1 MFLKHFLLK
10 NNLFSITFLLRSED
24 AEDIMTCDFCQRS
37 IGLWNYKSPHW
48 NQTHKD
54 SDYDAIADSESMQRE
69 ETDTENNQSTERVLS
84 DSVDKEIDGN
94 GHVNPETH
102 KIIDSVQ
109 EESAKVTC
117 LENGVQVQGNGD
129 ALDIGRSES
138 DRRNGDETENC
149 NTVTHC
155 DVTENSSE
163 KTRELIE
170 SNKDVN
176 GAKVSTDIGE
186 FISGTN
192 GVDSTNSLSE
202 SPIEGKD
209 SDTDHEKGKNG
220 GQIVGNK
227 SQTDD
232 RCIENEHDTDKNLP
246 MVKSNGHCGEN
257 VKEKSPSESTEVDSV
272 QIQCPLTVFRTN
284 STEDTQTEECRRKRM
299 KLVRNLNQT
308 MKSKCPCSQE
318 NLVC

>member
-1 MFLKHFLLK
+1 MSCIITLK
-10 NNLFSITFLLRSED
+10 NLALMRFPHMSCLLRSED

-48 NQTHKD
+48 HQTHKD
-54 SDYDAIADSESMQRE
+54 SDNDAIANSESMQRE
-69 ETDTENNQSTERVLS
+69 ETDTENNQSTERVIS
-84 DSVDKEIDGN
+84 DSLDKEIDGN
-94 GHVNPETH
+94 GHVNPEAH
-102 KIIDSVQ
+102 QINNSVQ
-109 EESAKVTC
+109 EESANVTR
-117 LENGVQVQGNGD
+117 LENGVQVLGNGD

-138 DRRNGDETENC
+138 DRKNGDEMENC

-163 KTRELIE
+163 KTSELIE

-176 GAKVSTDIGE
+176 GAKVPMNIGE

-220 GQIVGNK
+220 GQIVENK
-227 SQTDD
+227 SRTDD
-232 RCIENEHDTDKNLP
+232 RCIENKLDTDKNLP
-246 MVKSNGHCGEN
+246 TVKSNGHCGEK

-272 QIQCPLTVFRTN
+272 QIQRPLAVLRTN
-284 STEDTQTEECRRKRM
+284 STDDTQTEERRRKRM
-299 KLVRNLNQT
+299 KLVRNLNQM
-308 MKSKCPCSQE
+308 MKSKCPCS
-318 NLVC
+318 